1 MPAFGI
7 WVTTLVSTGQVFIR
21 RPPLQ
26 NIARRLCI
34 CDRGGENYGRLFIRR
49 LDSVVYSILVPGFLG
64 SKPVC
69 SASQP
74 FIMGRSGLLLRTIE
88 KGASEH
94 PGRIAKIILT
104 PTLLVSGLVGMW
116 IVANDGWLRAVAPTH
131 AYGLLAFAVL
141 DLVLALVVMA
151 VPRIAYAGALL
162 VSITQVAAMAGDA
175 LSFTP
180 TGTLQAAFRAYL
192 LGDMAFLALL
202 GIQFAVAGITATA
215 IAMPHAARHGV
226 HFHQAKALKS
236 LR

>member
-1 MPAFGI
+1 MLG
-7 WVTTLVSTGQVFIR
+7 TK
-21 RPPLQ
+21 
-26 NIARRLCI
+26 
-34 CDRGGENYGRLFIRR
+34 EN
-49 LDSVVYSILVPGFLG
+49 G
-64 SKPVC
+64 SSRHP
-69 SASQP
+69 S
-74 FIMGRSGLLLRTIE
+74 RT
-88 KGASEH
+88 AQMV
-94 PGRIAKIILT
+94 LT

-116 IVANDGWLRAVAPTH
+116 IVASDGWLRAVAPTH

-162 VSITQVAAMAGDA
+162 VSIAQVAAMAGDA
-175 LSFTP
+175 LTFTP

-236 LR
+236 LG

>member
-1 MPAFGI
+1 M
-7 WVTTLVSTGQVFIR
+7 S
-21 RPPLQ
+21 
-26 NIARRLCI
+26 
-34 CDRGGENYGRLFIRR
+34 
-49 LDSVVYSILVPGFLG
+49 
-64 SKPVC
+64 
-69 SASQP
+69 
-74 FIMGRSGLLLRTIE
+74 TIE

-94 PGRIAKIILT
+94 PGRIAKIVLT
-104 PTLLVSGLVGMW
+104 PTLLVSGLVGIW
-116 IVANDGWLRAVAPTH
+116 IVASDGWLRAVAPTH

-175 LSFTP
+175 LTFTP

-202 GIQFAVAGITATA
+202 GIQLAVAGMTATA
-215 IAMPHAARHGV
+215 LAMPLVARHGV
-226 HFHQAKALKS
+226 QFGQGKTLKS

>member
-1 MPAFGI
+1 
-7 WVTTLVSTGQVFIR
+7 
-21 RPPLQ
+21 
-26 NIARRLCI
+26 
-34 CDRGGENYGRLFIRR
+34 
-49 LDSVVYSILVPGFLG
+49 
-64 SKPVC
+64 
-69 SASQP
+69 
-74 FIMGRSGLLLRTIE
+74 LRTIE

-94 PGRIAKIILT
+94 PGRIAKLILA

-116 IVANDGWLRAVAPTH
+116 IVASDGWLRAVAPTH

-141 DLVLALVVMA
+141 DLVLGLVVIA

-175 LSFTP
+175 LTFTP

-202 GIQFAVAGITATA
+202 GIQLAVAGMTATV
-215 IAMPHAARHGV
+215 IGMSRVGRHGV
-226 HFHQAKALKS
+226 HFGQPKPLMS

>member
-1 MPAFGI
+1 M
-7 WVTTLVSTGQVFIR
+7 
-21 RPPLQ
+21 
-26 NIARRLCI
+26 
-34 CDRGGENYGRLFIRR
+34 
-49 LDSVVYSILVPGFLG
+49 
-64 SKPVC
+64 
-69 SASQP
+69 
-74 FIMGRSGLLLRTIE
+74 LRTIE
-88 KGASEH
+88 KGASKH

>member
-1 MPAFGI
+1 M
-7 WVTTLVSTGQVFIR
+7 
-21 RPPLQ
+21 
-26 NIARRLCI
+26 
-34 CDRGGENYGRLFIRR
+34 
-49 LDSVVYSILVPGFLG
+49 
-64 SKPVC
+64 
-69 SASQP
+69 
-74 FIMGRSGLLLRTIE
+74 RTIE
-88 KGASEH
+88 KGASKH

>member
-1 MPAFGI
+1 M
-7 WVTTLVSTGQVFIR
+7 
-21 RPPLQ
+21 
-26 NIARRLCI
+26 
-34 CDRGGENYGRLFIRR
+34 
-49 LDSVVYSILVPGFLG
+49 
-64 SKPVC
+64 
-69 SASQP
+69 
-74 FIMGRSGLLLRTIE
+74 RTIE

-94 PGRIAKIILT
+94 PGRIAQIILT

-116 IVANDGWLRAVAPTH
+116 IVASDGWLRAVAPTH

-151 VPRIAYAGALL
+151 IPRIAYAGALL

-175 LSFTP
+175 FTFTP

-202 GIQFAVAGITATA
+202 GIQLAVAGMTATA
-215 IAMPHAARHGV
+215 IAMPHAGRHGV
-226 HFHQAKALKS
+226 HLGQPKPLKS

>member
-1 MPAFGI
+1 
-7 WVTTLVSTGQVFIR
+7 
-21 RPPLQ
+21 
-26 NIARRLCI
+26 
-34 CDRGGENYGRLFIRR
+34 
-49 LDSVVYSILVPGFLG
+49 
-64 SKPVC
+64 
-69 SASQP
+69 
-74 FIMGRSGLLLRTIE
+74 
-88 KGASEH
+88 
-94 PGRIAKIILT
+94 
-104 PTLLVSGLVGMW
+104 MW

-162 VSITQVAAMAGDA
+162 VSIAQVAAMAGDA
-175 LSFTP
+175 LTFTP

>member
-1 MPAFGI
+1 
-7 WVTTLVSTGQVFIR
+7 
-21 RPPLQ
+21 
-26 NIARRLCI
+26 
-34 CDRGGENYGRLFIRR
+34 
-49 LDSVVYSILVPGFLG
+49 
-64 SKPVC
+64 
-69 SASQP
+69 
-74 FIMGRSGLLLRTIE
+74 
-88 KGASEH
+88 
-94 PGRIAKIILT
+94 
-104 PTLLVSGLVGMW
+104 MW
-116 IVANDGWLRAVAPTH
+116 IVARDGWLRAVAPTH

-162 VSITQVAAMAGDA
+162 VSIAQVAAMAGDA
-175 LSFTP
+175 LTFTP

>member
-1 MPAFGI
+1 
-7 WVTTLVSTGQVFIR
+7 
-21 RPPLQ
+21 
-26 NIARRLCI
+26 
-34 CDRGGENYGRLFIRR
+34 
-49 LDSVVYSILVPGFLG
+49 
-64 SKPVC
+64 
-69 SASQP
+69 
-74 FIMGRSGLLLRTIE
+74 LRTIE

>member
-1 MPAFGI
+1 MG
-7 WVTTLVSTGQVFIR
+7 TK
-21 RPPLQ
+21 
-26 NIARRLCI
+26 
-34 CDRGGENYGRLFIRR
+34 EN
-49 LDSVVYSILVPGFLG
+49 G
-64 SKPVC
+64 S
-69 SASQP
+69 S
-74 FIMGRSGLLLRTIE
+74 R
-88 KGASEH
+88 H
-94 PGRIAKIILT
+94 PGRTAQIVLI
-104 PTLLVSGLVGMW
+104 PTLLVSGLVGIW
-116 IVANDGWLRAVAPTH
+116 IVASDGWLRAVAPTH

-141 DLVLALVVMA
+141 DLVLALVVIA

-180 TGTLQAAFRAYL
+180 TGTLQAAFRAYI

>member
-1 MPAFGI
+1 M
-7 WVTTLVSTGQVFIR
+7 
-21 RPPLQ
+21 
-26 NIARRLCI
+26 
-34 CDRGGENYGRLFIRR
+34 
-49 LDSVVYSILVPGFLG
+49 
-64 SKPVC
+64 
-69 SASQP
+69 
-74 FIMGRSGLLLRTIE
+74 RTIE

-94 PGRIAKIILT
+94 PGIAQIILT

-116 IVANDGWLRAVAPTH
+116 IVASDGWLRAVAPTH

>member
-1 MPAFGI
+1 M
-7 WVTTLVSTGQVFIR
+7 
-21 RPPLQ
+21 
-26 NIARRLCI
+26 
-34 CDRGGENYGRLFIRR
+34 
-49 LDSVVYSILVPGFLG
+49 
-64 SKPVC
+64 
-69 SASQP
+69 
-74 FIMGRSGLLLRTIE
+74 LRIIE

-94 PGRIAKIILT
+94 PGRIAQIILT

-116 IVANDGWLRAVAPTH
+116 IVASDGWLRAVAPTH

-141 DLVLALVVMA
+141 DLVLAFVVMA

-175 LSFTP
+175 LAFTP

-202 GIQFAVAGITATA
+202 GIQLAVAGMTATA
-215 IAMPHAARHGV
+215 IAMPRGRHRV
-226 HFHQAKALKS
+226 HFGQPKPLKS